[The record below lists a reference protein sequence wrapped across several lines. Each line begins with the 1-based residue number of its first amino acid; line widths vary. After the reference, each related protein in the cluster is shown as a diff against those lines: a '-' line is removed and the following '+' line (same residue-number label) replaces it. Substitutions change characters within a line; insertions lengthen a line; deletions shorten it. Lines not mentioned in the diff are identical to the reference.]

1 VTLPL
6 DLVLRVDSQLTN
18 EPVLLH
24 FSLCHWW
31 SINHQQS
38 VSAGIPDFRTPKT
51 GLYDNLQK
59 YNLPYAEAV
68 FDIQFFRKNPAP
80 FVMLA
85 SEIWP
90 ATDRYFPTY
99 THAFVKVLQDKKK
112 LLRIYTQNIDGLER
126 AAGVTEH
133 SLIECHG
140 HFRSGRC
147 INCKTEVADMEEIKK
162 RILIERKVPICSAC
176 KKGYVKPDIVFFGEN
191 LPAIFETALDI
202 DLPKVDMLL
211 VMGTSLQV
219 PPVANIPKWVECS
232 RRVLL
237 NREHVGGFNKQN
249 DLFHSGNCDDSV
261 MALAKLLG
269 WEDDLLEAH
278 RQGRPLDILNNKAD
292 QGSDNKA
299 DEGSDNEA
307 DQGSDN
313 EADKGS
319 DSGTNKA

>member
-1 VTLPL
+1 MLS
-6 DLVLRVDSQLTN
+6 LVN
-18 EPVLLH
+18 
-24 FSLCHWW
+24 
-31 SINHQQS
+31 QQS

-126 AAGVTEH
+126 AVGVSDH

-147 INCKTEVADMEEIKK
+147 INCKTAVVDMEVIKQ

-176 KKGYVKPDIVFFGEN
+176 KKGYVKPDIVFFGEQ
-191 LPAIFETALDI
+191 LPAIFETALDN
-202 DLPKVDMLL
+202 DLPKVDLLL
-211 VMGTSLQV
+211 VMGTSLHV
-219 PPVANIPKWVECS
+219 PPVANIPEWVDCS

-261 MALAKLLG
+261 LALAKLLG

-278 RQGRPLDILNNKAD
+278 RQGRPVGGTDDILKNKAD
-292 QGSDNKA
+292 QWSD
-299 DEGSDNEA
+299 S
-307 DQGSDN
+307 

-319 DSGTNKA
+319 DGEPDTGKHKTK